1 MHFFGGFSAALV
13 KMHLAQKTLL
23 KCQNAFRLCVF
34 KKVFKKR
41 EIEESLFLIFKWV
54 YFYFW
59 LKMCPKLLNEIDEDD
74 VNKNDALAETYEG
87 W

>member
-23 KCQNAFRLCVF
+23 KCQNAFRVCVF
-34 KKVFKKR
+34 KKAKKR
-41 EIEESLFLIFKWV
+41 KKPLFNKWV
-54 YFYFW
+54 HFYFW